1 MNVDLLDEA
10 QRLVGHSKATSI
22 EIAQTLALID
32 IGRSLRDIHIEMH
45 DWNTYG
51 LNVKKRVD

>member
-1 MNVDLLDEA
+1 MAEDNLDEA
-10 QRLVGHSKATSI
+10 QRLVGHSQATSV

-51 LNVKKRVD
+51 LNVKKKVD